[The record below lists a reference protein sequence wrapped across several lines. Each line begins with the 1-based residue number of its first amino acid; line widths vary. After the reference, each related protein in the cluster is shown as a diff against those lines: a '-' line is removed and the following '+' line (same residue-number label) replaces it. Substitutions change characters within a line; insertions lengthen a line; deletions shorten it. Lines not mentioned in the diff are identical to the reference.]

1 MCQQTFSAAL
11 IAHLEL
17 SDVSDE
23 RRNQICTAA
32 PNPELKQDLPSS
44 LLTSTQNLINSNRHM
59 PLWLR
64 RSRLNPTH
72 HEAPHRYLLG
82 AGKLT
87 LLQRR
92 AVAAMNRM
100 LPEQGSI

>member
-1 MCQQTFSAAL
+1 
-11 IAHLEL
+11 
-17 SDVSDE
+17 
-23 RRNQICTAA
+23 
-32 PNPELKQDLPSS
+32 
-44 LLTSTQNLINSNRHM
+44 LINTNRQM

-92 AVAAMNRM
+92 AVASMNRM

>member
-1 MCQQTFSAAL
+1 
-11 IAHLEL
+11 
-17 SDVSDE
+17 
-23 RRNQICTAA
+23 
-32 PNPELKQDLPSS
+32 
-44 LLTSTQNLINSNRHM
+44 M

-72 HEAPHRYLLG
+72 HDAPHRYLLG

-100 LPEQGSI
+100 LPQQGSILMIIVSDGRPPDCPENSRCARVDSGASPSGLPGSEPRKSGSHAAPSDSEIADV